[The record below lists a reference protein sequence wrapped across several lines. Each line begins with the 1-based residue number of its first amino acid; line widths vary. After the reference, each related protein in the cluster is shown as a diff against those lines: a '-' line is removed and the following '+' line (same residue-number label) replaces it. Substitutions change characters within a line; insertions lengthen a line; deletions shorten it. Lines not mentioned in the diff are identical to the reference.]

1 MWQYLARVL
10 LSFLFCLPVV
20 CLECTEFVRR
30 VEFCMSIACLFWF
43 TYDAVVHSVNVFVVP
58 SDWRHCGWHDVKCGD
73 WLTSFMVFVCR
84 EGPHFTAGVRHLPH
98 HEKVWPLEGHPEE
111 PVRPLFQR
119 NFHQS
124 YVSIL
129 FLYLSLTPCL
139 QSVCVLLAHCHREN
153 HHVMWWVAWHGKQRT
168 AAVNTQTRE
177 WLKPL
182 VTQYG
187 STIMMAVYRSL
198 NHKLL

>member
-1 MWQYLARVL
+1 MTEWGITWYVTVSCSCSVR
-10 LSFLFCLPVV
+10 FFCFCLPVV
-20 CLECTEFVRR
+20 CLECTEFVTR
-30 VEFCMSIACLFWF
+30 VEFCMSIDCSFCF
-43 TYDAVVHSVNVFVVP
+43 TYDAVVFVIRSEWP
-58 SDWRHCGWHDVKCGD
+58 HCGWHDIKCSD

-129 FLYLSLTPCL
+129 FLCLSSTPCL
-139 QSVCVLLAHCHREN
+139 QSVCTACALSQREPSR
-153 HHVMWWVAWHGKQRT
+153 HVMSRLTQKTTNSRRKYTNKGLAETTSRT
-168 AAVNTQTRE
+168 IWINN
-177 WLKPL
+177 
-182 VTQYG
+182 YDG
-187 STIMMAVYRSL
+187 SI
-198 NHKLL
+198 